1 MNKLASVVHIINALY
16 LWLIGLGIG
25 AIIVSGVIVAP
36 IIFNAYSFLPDLG
49 ITQYDS
55 GILMTQIFIKLND
68 KLLNY
73 TAIIIIIY
81 ELLVFKS
88 SFKSSIFLLGLNA
101 LSVALIFIFTLYYTP
116 NILEAQNMG
125 AAYTATPEFENMH
138 TQSEYLFKILLVTLS
153 ISFLSRIVLLSSKPA
168 HKTPKT
174 TPKVSRKKSA

>member
-25 AIIVSGVIVAP
+25 AMIVSGVIVAP

-55 GILMTQIFIKLND
+55 GILMTQIFIKLNV
-68 KLLNY
+68 LLNF